1 MKGYIRYNLVA
12 GMVVV
17 YLDTWSLREIVSKE
31 RKARRAST
39 RTLARLESGV
49 HTAKVPQTVIGEA
62 VATIMRDFVEGEW
75 VGAVGRIMRA
85 VAGVA
90 NPSTSLPPPGPEEL
104 EMAGRILDK
113 IPRLGASDALIM
125 AQTLLDDE
133 SQKLITRDALITGL
147 GWLAELEQGMRKD
160 GGRSERHKF
169 EFHV

>member
-1 MKGYIRYNLVA
+1 MVTGT
-12 GMVVV
+12 VVV
-17 YLDTWSLREIVSKE
+17 HLDMWMLRMAASKRHGG
-31 RKARRAST
+31 RKIAAQVF
-39 RTLARLESGV
+39 ARLESGV

-147 GWLAELEQGMRKD
+147 GWLAELELGMRKD